1 MSELKAISNK
11 VKPNLNMEITLIFL
25 PLHFFYR
32 INFNIF
38 ITICIFNII

>member
-25 PLHFFYR
+25 PLHFFIELILISF
-32 INFNIF
+32 INFNI
-38 ITICIFNII
+38 